1 MKCPYCGAENSEE
14 DIYCG
19 ECGRSIEEQRRK
31 KKQFPGWGIAI
42 VVLTAAFV
50 GGCVGFVFWGY
61 LEKGQTGS
69 DEVEVEMTIEEQ
81 ERYDDAVSDPE
92 TESMLETDNIWREDN
107 EESSFEN
114 GGSVQNNMGADSEF
128 DAGSDIQPGTDM
140 YILPQSNKEYLTNE
154 DVEGLSLKEINYVK
168 NEIYARHGRKF
179 QSEELQRY
187 FNSKPWYE
195 GLYEAEDFDDNYSS
209 RMLNDYEKENAE
221 FLRKKEYS
229 ISLGGYELDH

>member
-19 ECGRSIEEQRRK
+19 ECGRSIEEQRGK

-128 DAGSDIQPGTDM
+128 DAGS
-140 YILPQSNKEYLTNE
+140 
-154 DVEGLSLKEINYVK
+154 
-168 NEIYARHGRKF
+168 AGRKK
-179 QSEELQRY
+179 SD
-187 FNSKPWYE
+187 
-195 GLYEAEDFDDNYSS
+195 LYVY
-209 RMLNDYEKENAE
+209 
-221 FLRKKEYS
+221 
-229 ISLGGYELDH
+229 HT